1 MLGYHL
7 KKNVKPI
14 VKHPFFAFIVFGLVL
29 ILLQILSWTAG
40 FPKSSAMS
48 GIATVLIYSIVGF
61 GFTYLLGY
69 AGLASLGT
77 AGFTGLGAY
86 IVGYFLRETGVPY
99 IVSILVVLA
108 VSIILGVAVGFI
120 SLRIEGI
127 FLAIVTLGLSEI
139 LYQIFT
145 NWIDFTGGPNGSSA
159 SIPIFQKWLGLSTTT
174 SKRAMFIVLVVV
186 VVFSHDNHLQ
196 PVQKQHG
203 TRHAR
208 HEKQHV
214 GGAGDG
220 HKFAQIQTARFRS
233 LDGIRRYRRH
243 YVHELSGIRF
253 AHKLD
258 AYVLPQSACRS
269 HYRRHSQPVG
279 NDCRLLY
286 RIRTDSDFLPG
297 YCVFER

>member
-145 NWIDFTGGPNGSSA
+145 N
-159 SIPIFQKWLGLSTTT
+159 
-174 SKRAMFIVLVVV
+174 
-186 VVFSHDNHLQ
+186 
-196 PVQKQHG
+196 
-203 TRHAR
+203 
-208 HEKQHV
+208 
-214 GGAGDG
+214 
-220 HKFAQIQTARFRS
+220 
-233 LDGIRRYRRH
+233 
-243 YVHELSGIRF
+243 
-253 AHKLD
+253 
-258 AYVLPQSACRS
+258 
-269 HYRRHSQPVG
+269 
-279 NDCRLLY
+279 
-286 RIRTDSDFLPG
+286 
-297 YCVFER
+297 

>member
-186 VVFSHDNHLQ
+186 VVFLMIITFNLCKSSTGRAMLAMKNS
-196 PVQKQHG
+196 
-203 TRHAR
+203 TSA
-208 HEKQHV
+208 
-214 GGAGDG
+214 
-220 HKFAQIQTARFRS
+220 AQAMR
-233 LDGIRRYRRH
+233 
-243 YVHELSGIRF
+243 
-253 AHKLD
+253 
-258 AYVLPQSACRS
+258 PQ
-269 HYRRHSQPVG
+269 
-279 NDCRLLY
+279 
-286 RIRTDSDFLPG
+286 I
-297 YCVFER
+297 

>member
-159 SIPIFQKWLGLSTTT
+159 SIPIFQKWLGLST
-174 SKRAMFIVLVVV
+174 RR
-186 VVFSHDNHLQ
+186 
-196 PVQKQHG
+196 QKE
-203 TRHAR
+203 RC
-208 HEKQHV
+208 
-214 GGAGDG
+214 
-220 HKFAQIQTARFRS
+220 
-233 LDGIRRYRRH
+233 
-243 YVHELSGIRF
+243 LS
-253 AHKLD
+253 
-258 AYVLPQSACRS
+258 YW
-269 HYRRHSQPVG
+269 
-279 NDCRLLY
+279 LL
-286 RIRTDSDFLPG
+286 
-297 YCVFER
+297 

>member
-14 VKHPFFAFIVFGLVL
+14 VKHPFFAFIVFGLAL

-99 IVSILVVLA
+99 IVTILVVLA

-120 SLRIEGI
+120 SLRIEGYI
-127 FLAIVTLGLSEI
+127 PCNRYSRSFGNTL
-139 LYQIFT
+139 
-145 NWIDFTGGPNGSSA
+145 
-159 SIPIFQKWLGLSTTT
+159 
-174 SKRAMFIVLVVV
+174 
-186 VVFSHDNHLQ
+186 
-196 PVQKQHG
+196 
-203 TRHAR
+203 
-208 HEKQHV
+208 
-214 GGAGDG
+214 
-220 HKFAQIQTARFRS
+220 
-233 LDGIRRYRRH
+233 
-243 YVHELSGIRF
+243 
-253 AHKLD
+253 
-258 AYVLPQSACRS
+258 
-269 HYRRHSQPVG
+269 
-279 NDCRLLY
+279 
-286 RIRTDSDFLPG
+286 SDFYQLDWFYG
-297 YCVFER
+297 RS

>member
-99 IVSILVVLA
+99 IVSILVV
-108 VSIILGVAVGFI
+108 
-120 SLRIEGI
+120 
-127 FLAIVTLGLSEI
+127 IVTLGLSEI

-159 SIPIFQKWLGLSTTT
+159 SIPIFQ
-174 SKRAMFIVLVVV
+174 
-186 VVFSHDNHLQ
+186 N
-196 PVQKQHG
+196 
-203 TRHAR
+203 
-208 HEKQHV
+208 
-214 GGAGDG
+214 
-220 HKFAQIQTARFRS
+220 
-233 LDGIRRYRRH
+233 
-243 YVHELSGIRF
+243 
-253 AHKLD
+253 
-258 AYVLPQSACRS
+258 LPCPLFWA
-269 HYRRHSQPVG
+269 
-279 NDCRLLY
+279 
-286 RIRTDSDFLPG
+286 LP
-297 YCVFER
+297 

>member
-99 IVSILVVLA
+99 I
-108 VSIILGVAVGFI
+108 
-120 SLRIEGI
+120 
-127 FLAIVTLGLSEI
+127 
-139 LYQIFT
+139 
-145 NWIDFTGGPNGSSA
+145 
-159 SIPIFQKWLGLSTTT
+159 
-174 SKRAMFIVLVVV
+174 
-186 VVFSHDNHLQ
+186 
-196 PVQKQHG
+196 
-203 TRHAR
+203 
-208 HEKQHV
+208 
-214 GGAGDG
+214 
-220 HKFAQIQTARFRS
+220 
-233 LDGIRRYRRH
+233 
-243 YVHELSGIRF
+243 
-253 AHKLD
+253 
-258 AYVLPQSACRS
+258 C
-269 HYRRHSQPVG
+269 
-279 NDCRLLY
+279 LLY
-286 RIRTDSDFLPG
+286 TSDAAD
-297 YCVFER
+297 E

>member
-120 SLRIEGI
+120 S
-127 FLAIVTLGLSEI
+127 FV
-139 LYQIFT
+139 
-145 NWIDFTGGPNGSSA
+145 
-159 SIPIFQKWLGLSTTT
+159 
-174 SKRAMFIVLVVV
+174 
-186 VVFSHDNHLQ
+186 
-196 PVQKQHG
+196 
-203 TRHAR
+203 
-208 HEKQHV
+208 
-214 GGAGDG
+214 
-220 HKFAQIQTARFRS
+220 
-233 LDGIRRYRRH
+233 
-243 YVHELSGIRF
+243 
-253 AHKLD
+253 
-258 AYVLPQSACRS
+258 
-269 HYRRHSQPVG
+269 
-279 NDCRLLY
+279 
-286 RIRTDSDFLPG
+286 
-297 YCVFER
+297 